1 MPFELTILGCN
12 SAVPTNHRK
21 PTSQLLN
28 VVGSY
33 FLIDCGEGTQ
43 LQLRKYKL
51 RMQNISHVFISH
63 LHGDHYFGL
72 IGFISSMHL
81 MGREK
86 ELHIHGPSQL
96 KEIIYA
102 QLDASKTELCY
113 PLFFHDFDFK
123 KPELI
128 LENKDLTVHTIPLN
142 HSLPCCGFLFREKQ
156 KPRRM
161 RREKIEEFA
170 IPASKVPDIKSG
182 GDFLTDDGK
191 IIPHLELTRPAQ
203 KPRSFAFC
211 SDTTYYE
218 PIISQIQGVDILYHE
233 ATFLDESKDRARLTM
248 HSTAKEAATIAKKA
262 QVGRLIIGHY
272 SQRYYDLS
280 PLKEEACSVFPDTL
294 LANEGDTHH
303 VIRTYDVDS

>member
-12 SAVPTNHRK
+12 SAVPTNQRK
-21 PTSQLLN
+21 PTAQLLN
-28 VVGSY
+28 VVGKY

-86 ELHIHGPSQL
+86 ELHVHGPAQL
-96 KEIIYA
+96 KEIIYV
-102 QLDASKTELCY
+102 QLEASKTELCY
-113 PLFFHDFDFK
+113 PLFFHDYDVD

-128 LENKDLTVHTIPLN
+128 YENKDLTVHTIPLN
-142 HSLPCCGFLFREKQ
+142 HSLPCCGFLFKEKQ

-161 RREKIEEFA
+161 RKEKIEEYN
-170 IPASKVPDIKSG
+170 IPAESVPDIKAG
-182 GDFLTDDGK
+182 GHFITKDGK
-191 IIPHLELTRPAQ
+191 QIPHKVLTRSAQ
-203 KPRSFAFC
+203 KCRSFAFC

-218 PIISQIQGVDILYHE
+218 KIIPQIKGVDILYHE
-233 ATFLDESKDRARLTM
+233 ATFLDELKDRAKQTM

-272 SQRYYDLS
+272 SQRYFDLK
-280 PLKEEACSVFPDTL
+280 PLLEEACSVFPDTL
-294 LANEGDTHH
+294 LAIEGEMHP
-303 VIRTYDVDS
+303 VKRSYEVDS